1 MLDAIL
7 LPKQVT
13 VCKCYANTF
22 NNDPVSQG
30 NAGADAAAKAAARQP
45 LPASCILLQV
55 DPTTPMADLQELQ
68 LGATADERGLW
79 RKCRCTY
86 TDGVWVGPDEK
97 PCLIKYQF
105 SLMQS

>member
-7 LPKQVT
+7 LPKQVA
-13 VCKCYANTF
+13 VCKCDAHTF

-30 NAGADAAAKAAARQP
+30 NARADAAAKTARAAARQP
-45 LPASCILLQV
+45 QPASHILLQV

-86 TDGVWVGPDEK
+86 TDGVWVGPDDK
-97 PCLIKYQF
+97 PCLPKY
-105 SLMQS
+105 